1 MPFPAF
7 IYFKNAPTQTSPH
20 PSVSV
25 RYLHYSIKMRRLIL
39 YVCMFICMYELSRS
53 CHRSSSPL
61 PSFLYYNTFKVF
73 VQDFLCE
80 VLLRKPCKNFRTCYK
95 EKEKRSSGIHAKSYC
110 CADAILMFSGILPR
124 IRQRRGRQEANA
136 GRIFSTG
143 RPRRCAFSRSY
154 VTRVSSSMNARSLS
168 LALAQLTLYFLH
180 ILKNIS

>member
-7 IYFKNAPTQTSPH
+7 IYFKNAPMQTSPH

-39 YVCMFICMYELSRS
+39 YVCMFICIYELSRS
-53 CHRSSSPL
+53 CHISQAL
-61 PSFLYYNTFKVF
+61 CLVF
-73 VQDFLCE
+73 CIITLLRFLCKIFYAMFCSE
-80 VLLRKPCKNFRTCYK
+80 SLAKTSALKTKKRKSTAAGF
-95 EKEKRSSGIHAKSYC
+95 
-110 CADAILMFSGILPR
+110 